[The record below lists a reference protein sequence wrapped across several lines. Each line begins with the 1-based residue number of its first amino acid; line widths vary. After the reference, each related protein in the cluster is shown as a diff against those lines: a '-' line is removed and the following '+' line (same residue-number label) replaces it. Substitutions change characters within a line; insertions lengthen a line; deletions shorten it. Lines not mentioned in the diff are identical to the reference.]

1 MAKSDEIA
9 YYERQTADG
18 RRHAD
23 GKPFTDEDC
32 GGLLIGLGQV
42 MTLLPRPPAHVL
54 DVGCGT
60 GWTSEFLARA
70 GYRVTGLDISP
81 AMIEASRRLRSLPG
95 LDFVAADFEHMTFDR
110 SFDAVLFFGSLHHSE
125 NPEAALAACRNALTE
140 GGVIV
145 LMEPGE
151 GHEKAEHSKT
161 CAREFGLTERS
172 LPPVMSC
179 GMLQKLGFRDL
190 QALPML
196 SVLSALLR
204 QPTEQRSA
212 KYRLAAR
219 MLGTHVATALQ
230 AARSSR
236 NVAIVTARR

>member
-9 YYERQTADG
+9 YYEQQTEDG
-18 RRHAD
+18 RRHAE

-42 MTLLPRPPAHVL
+42 MTLLPRLPAHVL

-95 LDFVAADFEHMTFDR
+95 LDFIAADFESMTFDR

-125 NPEAALAACRNALTE
+125 HPEAALASCRNALKE

-151 GHEKAEHSKT
+151 GHEETESARA
-161 CAREFGLTERS
+161 CAQEFGLTERS
-172 LPPVMSC
+172 LPPAMSC
-179 GMLQKLGFRDL
+179 GMLHKLGFRDL
-190 QALPML
+190 QVLPML
-196 SVLSALLR
+196 SVLSASLR
-204 QPTEQRSA
+204 QPAEQRSA
-212 KYRLAAR
+212 KYRLVAR
-219 MLGTHVATALQ
+219 MLGIHMATALQ
-230 AARSSR
+230 AARSCR
-236 NVAIVTARR
+236 HVAIVTARR